1 MKADT
6 AVSPNVKE
14 DNKSKHK
21 LSDNNYNNNQNKI
34 CTFSHNGCKHSLTE
48 NKDENDN
55 HENFLCNFRE
65 VECPER
71 DCAQGDIPVSQ
82 ILTHCHENHK
92 TMETFNVDNQE
103 ASSFPIEYDFSA
115 ANMKQDSYWTPKHI
129 FIHGKHFY
137 SQVRLK
143 KDHSFQF

>member
-1 MKADT
+1 MKADSI
-6 AVSPNVKE
+6 VSPNAKE
-14 DNKSKHK
+14 GNKSKHK
-21 LSDNNYNNNQNKI
+21 LSDNNHNNNQNKT

-92 TMETFNVDNQE
+92 SMETFNVNNDE

-115 ANMKQDSYWTPKHI
+115 ANMKQDSYWTPKHV